1 MSPGR
6 PPERDIEAAIDAE
19 LTEPTEAMAASYAA
33 LGREH
38 RELLLAMIDS
48 PPGPVAERDLADA
61 LRRHT
66 SDGLPEGAGRS
77 RRPAHRSLPEG
88 HGMRVDWVH
97 PSWRDLV
104 IESLAEDAATRRHF
118 LARCGVD
125 GAAVALSG
133 FGGAAGE
140 RERPLLREDADW
152 DALGDGLYRLCH
164 DIDEVEATQL
174 LRVLDAAGDD
184 REVLGLIELVLKR
197 LRWAGQAIHV
207 DALIA
212 WARVAV
218 KLEERPEPPAVAMTW
233 LELEPHHAPETP
245 QELERFADWLRLA
258 ELLQEH
264 DPALLEKLEFPQ
276 RYTAVLA
283 EFAHQRPSDEPVLE
297 RETRIETLDRLAEL
311 DPRYEAE
318 GLAEMSLAVTSFEGP
333 DLPPPRSEFPVERV
347 LRDLG

>member
-1 MSPGR
+1 M
-6 PPERDIEAAIDAE
+6 
-19 LTEPTEAMAASYAA
+19 
-33 LGREH
+33 
-38 RELLLAMIDS
+38 
-48 PPGPVAERDLADA
+48 
-61 LRRHT
+61 
-66 SDGLPEGAGRS
+66 
-77 RRPAHRSLPEG
+77 
-88 HGMRVDWVH
+88 
-97 PSWRDLV
+97 
-104 IESLAEDAATRRHF
+104 
-118 LARCGVD
+118 
-125 GAAVALSG
+125 ALSG
-133 FGGAAGE
+133 SGGATGE

-152 DALGDGLYRLCH
+152 DALGDGLYSLCH

-264 DPALLEKLEFPQ
+264 DPALLEKLELPAALH
-276 RYTAVLA
+276 RRAGRV
-283 EFAHQRPSDEPVLE
+283 RPSAPE
-297 RETRIETLDRLAEL
+297 RRARA
-311 DPRYEAE
+311 RA
-318 GLAEMSLAVTSFEGP
+318 
-333 DLPPPRSEFPVERV
+333 
-347 LRDLG
+347 

>member
-1 MSPGR
+1 
-6 PPERDIEAAIDAE
+6 
-19 LTEPTEAMAASYAA
+19 
-33 LGREH
+33 
-38 RELLLAMIDS
+38 
-48 PPGPVAERDLADA
+48 
-61 LRRHT
+61 
-66 SDGLPEGAGRS
+66 
-77 RRPAHRSLPEG
+77 
-88 HGMRVDWVH
+88 MRVDWVH

-104 IESLAEDAATRRHF
+104 IESLAEDAETRRHF

-125 GAAVALSG
+125 GAAVALSEG
-133 FGGAAGE
+133 GGAEGE

-152 DALGDGLYRLCH
+152 DALGDGLYSLCH

-174 LRVLDAAGDD
+174 LRVLEAAGDD
-184 REVLGLIELVLKR
+184 REVLALIELVLKR
-197 LRWAGQAIHV
+197 LRWAGQAISV

-218 KLEERPEPPAVAMTW
+218 KLEQRPEPPAIAMTW
-233 LELEPHHAPETP
+233 LELEPHHAPQTP

-258 ELLQEH
+258 ELLREH
-264 DPALLEKLEFPQ
+264 DPGLLEKLGFPE

-297 RETRIETLDRLAEL
+297 RETRLETLDRLAEL

-318 GLAEMSLAVTSFEGP
+318 GLADIALEVTSFESP
-333 DLPPPRSEFPVERV
+333 DPPPPRTEFPVARV